1 MKGRSG
7 SAHAVRPEAV
17 ETSPELVSKPFF
29 WVESSLESTPDRS
42 IIAVVSLSNSGTVPE
57 FLKGTIPEFL
67 QGQSLSRDDV
77 RWAGFH
83 PAVLGRRNADRIRA
97 RMG

>member
-1 MKGRSG
+1 MAQRTRCAPRREKSRLNWFLDPSFGWNHRLNPPTT
-7 SAHAVRPEAV
+7 AQ
-17 ETSPELVSKPFF
+17 F
-29 WVESSLESTPDRS
+29 
-42 IIAVVSLSNSGTVPE
+42 IAVVSLSNSGTVPE
-57 FLKGTIPEFL
+57 FLKGTVPEFL
-67 QGQSLSRDDV
+67 QGQSPSRDNG